1 MSSRVVAMDNSGS
14 RSMLE
19 KQISDIRTT
28 GEFRERVEQITG
40 IDFEGAE
47 PHNLRRKDWKN
58 LVHFLETE
66 VGDSAD
72 TSETES
78 R

>member
-1 MSSRVVAMDNSGS
+1 MGNAGS

-19 KQISDIRTT
+19 QRISNTRTT
-28 GEFRERVEQITG
+28 GELRERVEQITG

-72 TSETES
+72 TSETEGDTK
-78 R
+78 